1 MPKTNIT
8 ELFVSRA
15 SYPLDRT
22 KSTYVD
28 ARIESIGQEMY
39 VGLYRKT
46 YLLDEQLVLQIPK
59 QVCVDSTE
67 GLTSY
72 GQQRSAANRES
83 STSNSTSDC
92 RARLH
97 RVPEPIDLTDSP
109 VASQFGAGSEEESLA
124 SQ

>member
-46 YLLDEQLVLQIPK
+46 YLLDEHLGNEIPK
-59 QVCVDSTE
+59 QFCVDSSE
-67 GLTSY
+67 GMTSS
-72 GQQRSAANRES
+72 GQERSADTRE
-83 STSNSTSDC
+83 
-92 RARLH
+92 
-97 RVPEPIDLTDSP
+97 
-109 VASQFGAGSEEESLA
+109 
-124 SQ
+124 